1 MQLCFVSCR
10 ARGGFQVWGLSWEQQ
25 CEKSL
30 TNDTIKLR
38 ITKGQDIL
46 VSGVLMFIILFNTT
60 AQLHASPIPNVPTY
74 FSVSHSSHFRF
85 FEVLHS
91 NKASSKYM
99 GEWLSTFCR
108 LALTHVNSCSAI
120 SLQRLYCTQMPS
132 ATLALYKYW
141 QLVRSTTRS
150 ELLSGSKIKGAL
162 RNGYQYTAVQQG
174 QGKLSGD
181 VDSHRQSSFG
191 EKPTCPFNICHTMQ
205 NLTLTLKS
213 FRKMNLLYKIMMLLY
228 FHSLHV

>member
-1 MQLCFVSCR
+1 MFPAGPEEVSKSGDCPGNNNVKR
-10 ARGGFQVWGLSWEQQ
+10 VWQMTQSNCDLPKVRISWSLECWCLSFY
-25 CEKSL
+25 S
-30 TNDTIKLR
+30 
-38 ITKGQDIL
+38 IL
-46 VSGVLMFIILFNTT
+46 L
-60 AQLHASPIPNVPTY
+60 PNFMHLQY
-74 FSVSHSSHFRF
+74 QMYQHSVSHSSHFRF

-99 GEWLSTFCR
+99 GKWLSTFCR

-141 QLVRSTTRS
+141 QLVSSTTRS
-150 ELLSGSKIKGAL
+150 KLLSGSKIKGAL